1 MSQSRGTYD
10 DRQPIWEKR
19 WTERST
25 DAVVRIAQCN
35 TTFTGKTT
43 YSTGSKPRS
52 LNAVDVNGDGKL
64 DIIVANYGSNN
75 VGVLL
80 NIGNGSFAAQT
91 TYPAGT
97 GPAFVPAADVDG
109 DGKPDIIVTN
119 YGSKNIGVLLNTGN
133 GTFAAQATYPAG
145 TSPNVVVAVDVNGD

>member
-19 WTERST
+19 RTERST

-97 GPAFVPAADVDG
+97 
-109 DGKPDIIVTN
+109 
-119 YGSKNIGVLLNTGN
+119 
-133 GTFAAQATYPAG
+133 
-145 TSPNVVVAVDVNGD
+145 